1 MASAPALGAGDRG
14 FESLRPDQNF
24 YLLIIREKQLKSVV
38 EKLSPTRVK
47 LSIEVSFDELTPHI
61 DGAYKTLSEKINI
74 PGFRKGKVPSAM
86 IDQRVGR
93 GAVLDEAIN
102 AALPTFYSQ
111 AAKENDV
118 LVIGRPNVDITELK
132 DKDKLAFT
140 VEVDV
145 RPEIELPNFSQ
156 IEIKVDDVKV
166 DEADVDEQIQSLRT
180 RFGTLTTVEKTVAKG
195 DFVTID
201 LVATKDG
208 AELDGGTANDLSYEV
223 GSASMIDGLDEALI
237 GLNTGGEKSFET
249 ALVGMKEGEKGTVK
263 VSVKAVKERE
273 LPPVDDAFAKLA
285 SEFETLAE
293 LKADLTTRLTRLKE
307 LEQGAQA
314 RDLLVEKLISTV
326 EIPLPAEI
334 IEAEVNEHLE
344 KEGRLEDDKHRAEVN
359 EEVRKTITREFLL
372 DSIVKAESIAV
383 NETEL
388 TEYLVRAA
396 ARYGMSPDQFIKE
409 VSDAG
414 QVSTMVAEV
423 ARAKALAAVLGR
435 VKVVD
440 QSGKK
445 VDLEALRPQPQV
457 EKESK

>member
-1 MASAPALGAGDRG
+1 
-14 FESLRPDQNF
+14 
-24 YLLIIREKQLKSVV
+24 LKSTV

-47 LSIEVSFDELTPHI
+47 LSIEVTFDELSPHV

-74 PGFRKGKVPSAM
+74 PGFRKGKVPTAM

-118 LVIGRPNVDITELK
+118 LVIGRPEVEITELK
-132 DKDKLAFT
+132 DKENFSFT

-145 RPEIELPNFSQ
+145 RPEISLPNFS
-156 IEIKVDDVKV
+156 EIKIEVDDVKV
-166 DEADVDEQIQSLRT
+166 NDGDIEEQIQSLRT
-180 RFGTLTTVEKTVAKG
+180 RFGTLTTVEKNVATG

-208 AELDGGTANDLSYEV
+208 KDLEGGTANDLSYEV

-237 GLNTGGEKSFET
+237 GLAANGEKSFDT
-249 ALVGMKEGEKGTVK
+249 ALVGMAEGEKGTVK
-263 VSVKAVKERE
+263 VTVKAVKERE

-285 SEFETLAE
+285 SEFETLSE

-307 LEQGAQA
+307 MEQGAQA
-314 RDLLVEKLISTV
+314 RDLLVEKLTSTV
-326 EIPLPAEI
+326 DIPLPAEI
-334 IEAEVNEHLE
+334 IDAEVNDHLE
-344 KEGRLEDDKHRAEVN
+344 KEGRLEDDKHRAEV
-359 EEVRKTITREFLL
+359 ELEVRTTITREFLL
-372 DSIVKAESIAV
+372 DSIVKAESVAV
-383 NETEL
+383 NESEL

-396 ARYGMSPDQFIKE
+396 ARYSMSPDQFIKE

-414 QVSTMVAEV
+414 QVTTMVAEV
-423 ARAKALAAVLGR
+423 ARAKALAGVLSR
-435 VKVVD
+435 VQVVD
-440 QSGKK
+440 KSGKK
-445 VDLEALRPQPQV
+445 VDLEALAPKQAPIKE
-457 EKESK
+457 EK

>member
-1 MASAPALGAGDRG
+1 
-14 FESLRPDQNF
+14 
-24 YLLIIREKQLKSVV
+24 LKSVI

-47 LSIEVSFDELTPHI
+47 LSIEVSFDELSPHI
-61 DGAYKTLSEKINI
+61 DGAYKTLSERINI

-132 DKDKLAFT
+132 DKEKLAFT

-145 RPEIELPNFSQ
+145 RPELTLPNFLE

-166 DEADVDEQIQSLRT
+166 ADADIDEQIQSLRT
-180 RFGTLTTVEKTVAKG
+180 RFGTLTTVEQAVITG
-195 DFVTID
+195 SFVTID

-208 AELDGGTANDLSYEV
+208 AELEGGTANDLSYEV

-237 GLNTGGEKSFET
+237 GLSAGDSKSFDT
-249 ALVGMKEGEKGTVK
+249 ALVGMAEGEKGTVK
-263 VSVKAVKERE
+263 VSVKAVKDRE

-293 LKADLTTRLTRLKE
+293 LKADLSTRLTRLKE
-307 LEQGAQA
+307 MEQGAQA
-314 RDLLVEKLISTV
+314 RDLLVERLTSTV
-326 EIPLPAEI
+326 DIPLPAEI

-359 EEVRKTITREFLL
+359 EEVKATISREFLL
-372 DSIVKAESIAV
+372 DSIVKAESVAV
-383 NETEL
+383 NESEL

-409 VSDAG
+409 VSEAG
-414 QVSTMVAEV
+414 QVTTMVAEV
-423 ARAKALAAVLGR
+423 ARAKALAQVLGR

-445 VDLEALRPQPQV
+445 VDLEALRPQNPPAV
-457 EKESK
+457 EEK

>member
-1 MASAPALGAGDRG
+1 
-14 FESLRPDQNF
+14 
-24 YLLIIREKQLKSVV
+24 LKSAV

-47 LSIEVSFDELTPHI
+47 LSIDVPFAELKPHI
-61 DGAYKTLSEKINI
+61 DGAYKSLSEKITI

-102 AALPTFYSQ
+102 AAIPSFYSQ
-111 AAKENDV
+111 AAKDNDV
-118 LVIGRPNVDITELK
+118 LVIGRPTVEITELK
-132 DKDKLAFT
+132 DNENFT
-140 VEVDV
+140 FTIEVDI
-145 RPEIELPNFSQ
+145 RPDIALPNFS
-156 IEIKVDDVKV
+156 EIKLEVDDVKV
-166 DEADVDEQIQSLRT
+166 TDADIDEQVQALRT
-180 RFGTLTTVEKTVAKG
+180 RFGTLTTVEKVVASG

-208 AELDGGTANDLSYEV
+208 VALDGGTANDLSYEV

-237 GLNTGGEKSFET
+237 GLSTGGEKSFET
-249 ALVGMKEGEKGTVK
+249 ALVGMAEGEKGSVK

-307 LEQGAQA
+307 MEQGAQA
-314 RDLLVEKLISTV
+314 RDLLVEKLISSV
-326 EIPLPAEI
+326 DIPLPAEI
-334 IEAEVNEHLE
+334 IEAEVNDHLE

-359 EEVRKTITREFLL
+359 EEVKSTITREFLL
-372 DSIVKAESIAV
+372 DSIVKAESVAV
-383 NETEL
+383 NESEL

-396 ARYGMSPDQFIKE
+396 SRYGMTPDQFIKE
-409 VSDAG
+409 VSQAG
-414 QVSTMVAEV
+414 QVTTMVAEV
-423 ARAKALAAVLGR
+423 ARAKALAQVLGR

-440 QSGKK
+440 KSGKK
-445 VDLEALRPQPQV
+445 VDLEALAPKSEP
-457 EKESK
+457 EKKSE

>member
-1 MASAPALGAGDRG
+1 
-14 FESLRPDQNF
+14 
-24 YLLIIREKQLKSVV
+24 LKSTV

-47 LSIEVSFDELTPHI
+47 LSIEVTFDELSPHV

-74 PGFRKGKVPSAM
+74 PGFRKGKVPTAM

-118 LVIGRPNVDITELK
+118 LVIGRPEVEITELK
-132 DKDKLAFT
+132 DKENFSFT

-145 RPEIELPNFSQ
+145 RPEISLPNFS
-156 IEIKVDDVKV
+156 EIKIEVDDVKV
-166 DEADVDEQIQSLRT
+166 SDGDIDEQIQSLRT
-180 RFGTLTTVEKTVAKG
+180 RFGTLTTVEKNVATG

-208 AELDGGTANDLSYEV
+208 KDLEGGTANDLSYEV

-237 GLNTGGEKSFET
+237 GLAANGDKSFDT
-249 ALVGMKEGEKGTVK
+249 ALVGMAEGEKGTVK
-263 VSVKAVKERE
+263 VTVKAVKERE

-285 SEFETLAE
+285 SEFETLVE

-307 LEQGAQA
+307 MEQGAQA
-314 RDLLVEKLISTV
+314 RDLLVEKLTSTV
-326 EIPLPAEI
+326 DIPLPAEI
-334 IEAEVNEHLE
+334 IEAEVNDHLE
-344 KEGRLEDDKHRAEVN
+344 KEGRLEDDKHRAEV
-359 EEVRKTITREFLL
+359 ELEVRTTITREFLL
-372 DSIVKAESIAV
+372 DSIVKAESVAV
-383 NETEL
+383 NESEL

-414 QVSTMVAEV
+414 QVTTMVAEV
-423 ARAKALAAVLGR
+423 ARAKALAGVLSR
-435 VKVVD
+435 VQVVD
-440 QSGKK
+440 KSGKK
-445 VDLEALRPQPQV
+445 VDLEALAPKQASV
-457 EKESK
+457 KEEK

>member
-1 MASAPALGAGDRG
+1 
-14 FESLRPDQNF
+14 
-24 YLLIIREKQLKSVV
+24 LKSDV

-47 LSIEVSFDELTPHI
+47 LSIEVPFVDLKPHI
-61 DGAYKTLSEKINI
+61 DGAYKSLSEKITI

-102 AALPTFYSQ
+102 AAIPTFYSQ
-111 AAKENDV
+111 AAKDNDV
-118 LVIGRPNVDITELK
+118 LVIGRPTVEVTELK
-132 DKDKLAFT
+132 DNEKFSFT
-140 VEVDV
+140 IEVDI
-145 RPEIELPNFSQ
+145 RPDIALPNFS
-156 IEIKVDDVKV
+156 EIKLEVDDVKV
-166 DEADVDEQIQSLRT
+166 TDADIDEQVQALRT
-180 RFGTLTTVEKTVAKG
+180 RFGTLTTVEKVVATG

-208 AELDGGTANDLSYEV
+208 QPLDGGTANDLSYEV

-237 GLNTGGEKSFET
+237 GLATGGEKSFET
-249 ALVGMKEGEKGTVK
+249 ALVGMAEGEKGSVK

-307 LEQGAQA
+307 MEQGAQA
-314 RDLLVEKLISTV
+314 RDLLVEKLISSV
-326 EIPLPAEI
+326 DIPLPAEI
-334 IEAEVNEHLE
+334 IEAEVNDHLE

-359 EEVRKTITREFLL
+359 EEVKTTITREFLL
-372 DSIVKAESIAV
+372 DSIVKAESVAV
-383 NETEL
+383 NESEL

-396 ARYGMSPDQFIKE
+396 SRYGMTPDQFIKE
-409 VSDAG
+409 VSQAG
-414 QVSTMVAEV
+414 QVTTMVAEV
-423 ARAKALAAVLGR
+423 ARAKALGQVLGR

-440 QSGKK
+440 KSGKK
-445 VDLEALRPQPQV
+445 VDLEALAPKSEP
-457 EKESK
+457 EKKSE

>member
-1 MASAPALGAGDRG
+1 M
-14 FESLRPDQNF
+14 
-24 YLLIIREKQLKSVV
+24 KSTV
-38 EKLSPTRVK
+38 EKLTPTRVK
-47 LSIEVSFDELTPHI
+47 LSIEVTFDELAPHV
-61 DGAYKTLSEKINI
+61 DGAYKTLSERINI
-74 PGFRKGKVPSAM
+74 PGFRKGKVPTAM

-118 LVIGRPNVDITELK
+118 LVIGRPDVEIVELK
-132 DKDKLAFT
+132 DKENFSFT

-145 RPEIELPNFSQ
+145 RPEISLPNFSQ
-156 IEIKVDDVKV
+156 IKIEVDDVKV
-166 DEADVDEQIQSLRT
+166 NDADIDEQIQSLRT
-180 RFGTLTTVEKTVAKG
+180 RFGTLTTVEKNVATG

-208 AELDGGTANDLSYEV
+208 NDLEGGTANDLSYEV
-223 GSASMIDGLDEALI
+223 GSSSMIDGLDEALI
-237 GLNTGGEKSFET
+237 GLAANGSKSFDT
-249 ALVGMKEGEKGTVK
+249 ALVGMAEGEKGTVK
-263 VSVKAVKERE
+263 VTVKAVKERE
-273 LPPVDDAFAKLA
+273 LPPIDDAFAKLA

-307 LEQGAQA
+307 MEQGAQA
-314 RDLLVEKLISTV
+314 RDLLVEKLTSTV

-334 IEAEVNEHLE
+334 IEAEVNDHLE
-344 KEGRLEDDKHRAEVN
+344 KEGRLEDDKHRAEVDL
-359 EEVRKTITREFLL
+359 EVRTTITREFLL
-372 DSIVKAESIAV
+372 DSIVKAESVAV

-414 QVSTMVAEV
+414 QVTTMVAEV
-423 ARAKALAAVLGR
+423 ARAKALAGVLAR
-435 VKVVD
+435 VQVVD
-440 QSGKK
+440 KSGKK
-445 VDLEALRPQPQV
+445 VDLEALAPKQAPAKE
-457 EKESK
+457 EK

>member
-1 MASAPALGAGDRG
+1 M
-14 FESLRPDQNF
+14 
-24 YLLIIREKQLKSVV
+24 KSVL

-47 LSIEVSFDELTPHI
+47 LSIEVSFDELSPHI
-61 DGAYKTLSEKINI
+61 DGAYKTLSERINI

-132 DKDKLAFT
+132 DKEKLAFT

-145 RPEIELPNFSQ
+145 RPELTLPNFSE

-166 DEADVDEQIQSLRT
+166 ADADIDEQIQSLRT
-180 RFGTLTTVEKTVAKG
+180 RFGTLTTVEKSVTTG

-208 AELDGGTANDLSYEV
+208 AELEGGTANDLSYEV

-237 GLNTGGEKSFET
+237 GLSAGDSKSFDT
-249 ALVGMKEGEKGTVK
+249 ALVGMAEGEKGTVR
-263 VSVKAVKERE
+263 VSVKAVKDRE

-285 SEFETLAE
+285 SEFESLAE

-307 LEQGAQA
+307 MEQGAQA
-314 RDLLVEKLISTV
+314 RDLLVERLTSTV
-326 EIPLPAEI
+326 DIPLPAEI

-344 KEGRLEDDKHRAEVN
+344 KEGRLEDEKHRAEVN
-359 EEVRKTITREFLL
+359 EEVKATISREFLL
-372 DSIVKAESIAV
+372 DSIVKAESVAV
-383 NETEL
+383 NESEL

-409 VSDAG
+409 VSEAG
-414 QVSTMVAEV
+414 QVTTMVAEV
-423 ARAKALAAVLGR
+423 ARAKALAQVLAR

-445 VDLEALRPQPQV
+445 VDLEALRPQNPPAV
-457 EKESK
+457 EEK

>member
-1 MASAPALGAGDRG
+1 M
-14 FESLRPDQNF
+14 
-24 YLLIIREKQLKSVV
+24 KSVI

-47 LSIEVSFDELTPHI
+47 LSIEVSFDELSPHI
-61 DGAYKTLSEKINI
+61 DGAYKTLSERINI

-132 DKDKLAFT
+132 DKEKLAFT

-145 RPEIELPNFSQ
+145 RPELTLPNFSE

-166 DEADVDEQIQSLRT
+166 ANADIDEQIQSLRT
-180 RFGTLTTVEKTVAKG
+180 RFGTLTTVEKSVATG

-208 AELDGGTANDLSYEV
+208 AALEGGSANDLSYEV

-237 GLNTGGEKSFET
+237 GLAAGGSKSFDT
-249 ALVGMKEGEKGTVK
+249 ALVGMAEGEQGTVK

-273 LPPVDDAFAKLA
+273 LPPIDDAFAKLA

-293 LKADLTTRLTRLKE
+293 LKADLSTRLTRLKE
-307 LEQGAQA
+307 MEQGAQA
-314 RDLLVEKLISTV
+314 RDLLVEKLTAMV

-359 EEVRKTITREFLL
+359 EEVKATISREFLL
-372 DSIVKAESIAV
+372 DSIVKAESVAV
-383 NETEL
+383 NESEL

-409 VSDAG
+409 VSEAG
-414 QVSTMVAEV
+414 QVTTMVAEV
-423 ARAKALAAVLGR
+423 ARAKALAQVLGR

-440 QSGKK
+440 KSGKK
-445 VDLEALRPQPQV
+445 VDLEALRPQNPAAV
-457 EKESK
+457 EEK

>member
-1 MASAPALGAGDRG
+1 MKSA
-14 FESLRPDQNF
+14 
-24 YLLIIREKQLKSVV
+24 V

-47 LSIEVSFDELTPHI
+47 LSIDVPFTELKPHI
-61 DGAYKTLSEKINI
+61 DGAYKSLSEKITI

-102 AALPTFYSQ
+102 AAIPTFYSQ
-111 AAKENDV
+111 AAKDNDV
-118 LVIGRPNVDITELK
+118 LVIGRPTVEVTELK
-132 DKDKLAFT
+132 DNENFT
-140 VEVDV
+140 FTIEVDI
-145 RPEIELPNFSQ
+145 RPDIALPNFS
-156 IEIKVDDVKV
+156 EIKLEVDDVKV
-166 DEADVDEQIQSLRT
+166 TESDIDEQVQALRT
-180 RFGTLTTVEKTVAKG
+180 RFGTLTTVEKVVATG

-208 AELDGGTANDLSYEV
+208 QPLDGGTANDLSYEV

-237 GLNTGGEKSFET
+237 GLSTGGEKSFET
-249 ALVGMKEGEKGTVK
+249 ALVGMAEGEKGSVK

-307 LEQGAQA
+307 MEQGAQA
-314 RDLLVEKLISTV
+314 RDLLVEKLISSV
-326 EIPLPAEI
+326 DIPLPAEI
-334 IEAEVNEHLE
+334 IEAEVNDHLE

-359 EEVRKTITREFLL
+359 EEVKTTITREFLL
-372 DSIVKAESIAV
+372 DSIVKAESVAV
-383 NETEL
+383 NESEL

-396 ARYGMSPDQFIKE
+396 SRYGMTPDQFIKE
-409 VSDAG
+409 VSQAG
-414 QVSTMVAEV
+414 QVTTMVAEV
-423 ARAKALAAVLGR
+423 ARAKALAQVLGR

-440 QSGKK
+440 KSGKK
-445 VDLEALRPQPQV
+445 VDLEALAPKSEP
-457 EKESK
+457 EKKSE

>member
-1 MASAPALGAGDRG
+1 M
-14 FESLRPDQNF
+14 
-24 YLLIIREKQLKSVV
+24 KSTV
-38 EKLSPTRVK
+38 EKLTPTRVK
-47 LSIEVSFDELTPHI
+47 LSIEVTFDELAPHV

-74 PGFRKGKVPSAM
+74 PGFRKGKVPTAM

-111 AAKENDV
+111 AAKDNDV
-118 LVIGRPNVDITELK
+118 LVIGRPDVEIVELK
-132 DKDKLAFT
+132 DKENFSFT

-145 RPEIELPNFSQ
+145 RPEISLPNFSQ
-156 IEIKVDDVKV
+156 IKIEVDDVKV
-166 DEADVDEQIQSLRT
+166 TDADIDEQIQSLRT
-180 RFGTLTTVEKTVAKG
+180 RFGTLTTVEKNVATG

-208 AELDGGTANDLSYEV
+208 NELEGGTANDLSYEV
-223 GSASMIDGLDEALI
+223 GSSSMIDGLDEALV
-237 GLNTGGEKSFET
+237 GLAANGSKSFDT
-249 ALVGMKEGEKGTVK
+249 ALVGMAEGEKGTVK
-263 VSVKAVKERE
+263 VTVKAVKERE
-273 LPPVDDAFAKLA
+273 LPPIDDAFAKLA

-307 LEQGAQA
+307 MEQGAQA
-314 RDLLVEKLISTV
+314 RDLLVEKLTSTV

-334 IEAEVNEHLE
+334 IEAEVNDHLE
-344 KEGRLEDDKHRAEVN
+344 KEGRLEDDKHRAEVDL
-359 EEVRKTITREFLL
+359 EVRTTITREFLL
-372 DSIVKAESIAV
+372 DSIVKAESVAV

-414 QVSTMVAEV
+414 QVTTMVAEV
-423 ARAKALAAVLGR
+423 ARAKALAGVLAR
-435 VKVVD
+435 VQVVD
-440 QSGKK
+440 KSGKK
-445 VDLEALRPQPQV
+445 VDLEALAPKQAPAKE
-457 EKESK
+457 EK

>member
-1 MASAPALGAGDRG
+1 MKSA
-14 FESLRPDQNF
+14 
-24 YLLIIREKQLKSVV
+24 V

-47 LSIEVSFDELTPHI
+47 LSIEVAFDELKPHI
-61 DGAYKTLSEKINI
+61 DGAYKTLSEKVNI

-86 IDQRVGR
+86 IDQRFGR

-132 DKDKLAFT
+132 DNEKFSFT

-145 RPEIELPNFSQ
+145 RPEIELPNFST
-156 IEIKVDDVKV
+156 IEITVDDVAV
-166 DEADVDEQIQSLRT
+166 SDSDIDEQIQSLRT
-180 RFGTLTTVEKTVAKG
+180 RFGTLTTVEKVVAKG

-208 AELDGGTANDLSYEV
+208 KELGGGTANGLSYEV
-223 GSASMIDGLDEALI
+223 GSASMVDGLDEALI
-237 GLNTGGEKSFET
+237 GLSAGGEKSFET
-249 ALVGMKEGEKGTVK
+249 ALVGMAEGEKGSVK
-263 VSVKAVKERE
+263 VLVKTVKERE
-273 LPPVDDAFAKLA
+273 LPAIDDEFAKLA
-285 SEFETLAE
+285 SEFETIAQ
-293 LKADLTTRLTRLKE
+293 LKDDLKTRLTRVKE
-307 LEQGAQA
+307 LEQGGQA
-314 RDLLVEKLISTV
+314 RDLFIEKLIQTV
-326 EIPLPAEI
+326 DVPLPAEV
-334 IEAEVNEHLE
+334 IEAEVNDHLE
-344 KEGRLEDDKHRAEVN
+344 KEGRLDDVKHRDEVTK
-359 EEVRKTITREFLL
+359 EVSQTITREFLL
-372 DSIVKAESIAV
+372 DSIVKAEAISV

-423 ARAKALAAVLGR
+423 TRAKALASVLGR
-435 VKVVD
+435 VKVID
-440 QSGKK
+440 KSGKK
-445 VDLEALRPQPQV
+445 IDLEALAPKPAPAV
-457 EKESK
+457 AEK

>member
-1 MASAPALGAGDRG
+1 M
-14 FESLRPDQNF
+14 
-24 YLLIIREKQLKSVV
+24 KSTV

-47 LSIEVSFDELTPHI
+47 LSIEVTFDELSPHV
-61 DGAYKTLSEKINI
+61 DGAYKTLSQKINI

-118 LVIGRPNVDITELK
+118 LVIGRPEVEITELK
-132 DKDKLAFT
+132 DKENFSFT

-145 RPEIELPNFSQ
+145 RPEISLPNFS
-156 IEIKVDDVKV
+156 EIKIEVDDVKV
-166 DEADVDEQIQSLRT
+166 NDADIDEQIQSLRT
-180 RFGTLTTVEKTVAKG
+180 RFGTLTTVEKNIENG

-208 AELDGGTANDLSYEV
+208 KELEGGTANDLSYEV

-237 GLNTGGEKSFET
+237 GLSANGEKSFDT
-249 ALVGMKEGEKGTVK
+249 ALVGMAEGEKGTVK
-263 VSVKAVKERE
+263 VTVKAVKERE
-273 LPPVDDAFAKLA
+273 LPLVDDAFAKLA

-307 LEQGAQA
+307 MEQGAQA
-314 RDLLVEKLISTV
+314 RDLLVEKLTSTV
-326 EIPLPAEI
+326 DIPLPAEI
-334 IEAEVNEHLE
+334 IEAEVNDHLE

-359 EEVRKTITREFLL
+359 LEVRSTITREFLL
-372 DSIVKAESIAV
+372 DSIVKAESVAV
-383 NETEL
+383 NESEL

-414 QVSTMVAEV
+414 QVTTMVAEV
-423 ARAKALAAVLGR
+423 ARAKALAGVLSR
-435 VKVVD
+435 VQVVD
-440 QSGKK
+440 KSGKK
-445 VDLEALRPQPQV
+445 VDLEALAPKQAPNKE
-457 EKESK
+457 EK